1 MSVEDRLAIQDL
13 LAHYADIVD
22 SRDFDALDTVFTADA
37 TIDYTAT
44 GAIAG
49 GVEDMKRFL
58 HDALAAFVR
67 SQHMMGL
74 PVISID
80 GDRATARTPCHNPM
94 VLDDGEGTTSVW
106 LIGIRYDDELVR
118 TPGGWRIRSRSLQR
132 VYAVTGGLSDTP
144 LGPA

>member
-13 LAHYADIVD
+13 LARYADIVD
-22 SRDFDALDTVFTADA
+22 GRDFDRLDELFTADA
-37 TIDYTAT
+37 HIDYTAT

-49 GVEDMKRFL
+49 DLDATKRFL
-58 HDALAAFVR
+58 RDALAAFVR

-94 VLDDGEGTTSVW
+94 VLDNGDGTASVW
-106 LIGIRYDDELVR
+106 LIGIRYEDELVR
-118 TPGGWRIRSRSLQR
+118 TSGGWRIRRRSLQR
-132 VYAVTGGLSDTP
+132 VYAVTTGLTDTP